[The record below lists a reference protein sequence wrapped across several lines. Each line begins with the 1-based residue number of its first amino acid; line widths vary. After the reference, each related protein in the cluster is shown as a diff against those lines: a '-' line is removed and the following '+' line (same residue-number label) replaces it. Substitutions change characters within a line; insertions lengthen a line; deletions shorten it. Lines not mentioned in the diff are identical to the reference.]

1 VTKQLQSQSGPFIA
15 ATDYMKSY
23 TDQIREFVPGH
34 FTVLGTDGFGRSDTR
49 GKLRDFFE
57 VSREFV
63 VLAALKALADLGQIE
78 PAVVAAAMKDLGIS
92 PDKVDPLTV

>member
-1 VTKQLQSQSGPFIA
+1 
-15 ATDYMKSY
+15 
-23 TDQIREFVPGH
+23 
-34 FTVLGTDGFGRSDTR
+34 
-49 GKLRDFFE
+49 LRDFFE
-57 VSREFV
+57 VSREVV

>member
-1 VTKQLQSQSGPFIA
+1 MALVVQ
-15 ATDYMKSY
+15 
-23 TDQIREFVPGH
+23 
-34 FTVLGTDGFGRSDTR
+34 DTR